1 MNNYIFA
8 GISFLAGA
16 AAGCVATWIVAK
28 KRYEKRHKAA
38 MVAVWADLQKIKKS
52 DDINERAETMGT
64 TIHTPDEEKIVS
76 KPDLMTWANTIKN
89 NAYDYP
95 EDLKQTDDMIFE
107 ISENDLDE
115 EEYDIS
121 HLIYYADGII
131 TDEDDMPLKK
141 VETYL
146 GPDVHSLMAGKDE
159 LIIRNKKLKIDY
171 DICRSEL
178 TYGENLENHPETEQR
193 FMFQEA
199 MDEYAENE
207 DEEDEDE

>member
-38 MVAVWADLQKIKKS
+38 MDAVWADLQKIKKP

-76 KPDLMTWANTIKN
+76 KPDLLTWANTIKN
-89 NAYDYP
+89 NGYDYP
-95 EDLKQTDDMIFE
+95 GDLKQTDDMVFE

-115 EEYDIS
+115 DEFQIVN
-121 HLIYYADGII
+121 LIYYADGILA
-131 TDEDDMPLKK
+131 DDDDVPLRN
-141 VETYL
+141 VESYV
-146 GPDVHSLMAGKDE
+146 GPDIHTLMAGKDE
-159 LIIRNKKLKIDY
+159 VIIRNKKLNIDY
-171 DICRSEL
+171 DICRSQL
-178 TYGENLENHPETEQR
+178 TYGENLDNHPETEQR
-193 FMFQEA
+193 FMFEEA
-199 MDEYAENE
+199 MNDYAEDDKE
-207 DEEDEDE
+207 DGE